1 MRVKEIYITK
11 NRIEGQTNFA
21 TGVYYVLEN
30 GDIYEAMSTDILQ
43 HLEKS
48 KVSYEQLLVNPLIEE
63 SDS

>member
-63 SDS
+63 SAS